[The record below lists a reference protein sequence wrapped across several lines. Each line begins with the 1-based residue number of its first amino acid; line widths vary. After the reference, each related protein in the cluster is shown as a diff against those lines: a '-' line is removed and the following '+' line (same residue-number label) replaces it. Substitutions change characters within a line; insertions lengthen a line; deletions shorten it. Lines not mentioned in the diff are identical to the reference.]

1 MRFFESLAVCV
12 ITGLWACFPGATPA
26 PDLAASP
33 SEAAVGHALFDGHSL
48 AEWRGYCR
56 DSVPERWVV
65 EDGVLRLKPASTEP
79 AGSTAGGDLITR
91 GEYENFELALE
102 WKVSEGGNSG
112 IFFRAPENCG
122 DAGRAEAPIYESA
135 PEMQILDNERHP
147 DAKLGVNGN
156 RQAGSLYDLIAASP
170 QNAHLAGEWNQ
181 AEIEVDRDRVSF
193 RQNGQTVVQ
202 YEVGS
207 ADFKARV
214 AASKFSGWD
223 GFLQPVRR
231 GHIGLQ
237 DHGDEVWFRNIRIR
251 ER

>member
-1 MRFFESLAVCV
+1 MRSDFFVAIGV
-12 ITGLWACFPGATPA
+12 TGVWACSPLVAPA
-26 PDLAASP
+26 SEPAASKGAP
-33 SEAAVGHALFDGHSL
+33 TEWHALFDGSSL

-56 DSVPERWVV
+56 DGVPEGWVA
-65 EDGVLRLKPASTEP
+65 EDGELRLKKPASSGP
-79 AGSTAGGDLITR
+79 GNSVAAGDLVTR

-102 WKVSEGGNSG
+102 WKISAGGNSG
-112 IFFRAPENCG
+112 IFFLAPENCG
-122 DAGRAEAPIYESA
+122 VGERADAPIYEAA

-156 RQAGSLYDLIAASP
+156 RQAGSLYDLIAADP
-170 QNAHLAGEWNQ
+170 QNGRPAGEWNV
-181 AEIEVDRDRVSF
+181 AEIHVDHGRVTF

-207 ADFKARV
+207 PDFQARV
-214 AASKFSGWD
+214 AASKFNGWD
-223 GFLQPVRR
+223 GFAHPARR

-237 DHGDEVWFRNIRIR
+237 DHGDEVSFRHIRIR